1 MGLILLTCHFSRT
14 ARPIWRATCATR
26 KRRRNDVV
34 KNALRF
40 SIRCL
45 VLEIYAIKVGQFC
58 QNMVKK
64 SNFSENTPT
73 PVPLTPDGE
82 TTSTPHYF
90 CLKLHHF
97 AFRMTPIDTHS
108 FISIPSKTR
117 FCKTLS
123 DFCAKFATFQ
133 NHSTVKGLIQLRG
146 AYSNHGHTV
155 KRKISAGK
163 SLAKS
168 YHPTRIHRT
177 TDL

>member
-73 PVPLTPDGE
+73 PVPLTPEGE
-82 TTSTPHYF
+82 TTSTPHFY
-90 CLKLHHF
+90 LKLHHF
-97 AFRMTPIDTHS
+97 TFRMTPSDTHS
-108 FISIPSKTR
+108 FISIQSQTR

-123 DFCAKFATFQ
+123 DFYLIYLVFQ
-133 NHSTVKGLIQLRG
+133 FQEHLMHRPFRAGQQLEVLTLVT
-146 AYSNHGHTV
+146 A
-155 KRKISAGK
+155 
-163 SLAKS
+163 
-168 YHPTRIHRT
+168 
-177 TDL
+177 